1 MEGPS
6 ISVFFLL
13 ILCGEFELCFQR
25 DFFVVGSLV
34 GGQKKFYERFKKKYV
49 QQLRGKWGVQFG
61 EGFNFF
67 FFLYTGNFSYPV
79 TKNKNTPCI
88 LTWL

>member
-49 QQLRGKWGVQFG
+49 QQLRGKCGA
-61 EGFNFF
+61 
-67 FFLYTGNFSYPV
+67 LASIMDLDPPV
-79 TKNKNTPCI
+79 SSDNSQHEET
-88 LTWL
+88 